1 MIKHCLILLL
11 ALCLTAMTAGAQR
24 VTHRF
29 DNVSMS
35 DALRFLQNQTDDY
48 HIVFIFNE
56 LEDFNVTANVKNQTI
71 PEAIRQLIGFYPIA
85 MTTKQGGREIYV
97 ECTHKTEYRLKG
109 RLINENAQPLQ
120 YANVALLNP
129 ADSSFIT
136 SGVSNASG
144 IFVIPVEVPSVIA
157 RISVL

>member
-71 PEAIRQLIGFYPIA
+71 PEAIR
-85 MTTKQGGREIYV
+85 
-97 ECTHKTEYRLKG
+97 
-109 RLINENAQPLQ
+109 
-120 YANVALLNP
+120 
-129 ADSSFIT
+129 
-136 SGVSNASG
+136 
-144 IFVIPVEVPSVIA
+144 
-157 RISVL
+157 